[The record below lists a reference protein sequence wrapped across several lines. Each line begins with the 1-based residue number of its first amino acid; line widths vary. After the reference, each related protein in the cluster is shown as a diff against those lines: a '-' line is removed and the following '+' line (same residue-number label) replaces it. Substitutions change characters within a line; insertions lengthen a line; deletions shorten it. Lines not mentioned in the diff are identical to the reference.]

1 MLFSRKME
9 INYLKRNSSMME
21 FAAINENGTVAGVNE
36 LVAALQSGLMKGNR
50 LDKIGTCRTS
60 QASQSNVSCSAGCYF
75 RRSRRRYSFMK
86 ISCANKSIL
95 KPDPHFSA
103 SRPEN

>member
-36 LVAALQSGLMKGNR
+36 LVAALQSGLMKGN
-50 LDKIGTCRTS
+50 
-60 QASQSNVSCSAGCYF
+60 
-75 RRSRRRYSFMK
+75 
-86 ISCANKSIL
+86 
-95 KPDPHFSA
+95 
-103 SRPEN
+103 